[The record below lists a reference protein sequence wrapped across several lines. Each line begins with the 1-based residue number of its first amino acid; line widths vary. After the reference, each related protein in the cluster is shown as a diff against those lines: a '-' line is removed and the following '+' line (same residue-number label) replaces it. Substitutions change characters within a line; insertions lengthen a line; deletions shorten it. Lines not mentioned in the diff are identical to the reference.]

1 MSITKDT
8 HITNQEIRERHDADV
23 RVYKNA
29 EDYVA
34 RKVDR
39 VERHDAKPRL
49 VDVGLIAWEED
60 EDA

>member
-29 EDYVA
+29 EDYAA
-34 RKVDR
+34 RKTLR
-39 VERHDAKPRL
+39 IERHDAKPRL
-49 VDVGLIAWEED
+49 VEIGLIAWE
-60 EDA
+60 DADA